1 MSSLKATFAAVSVG
15 SLFLANALPVQA
27 EDGRNAAAIGGLA
40 AGALLGG
47 AIAGGQPAYGPRY
60 RAAPVY
66 GAPVYEEE
74 YAPVCHFER
83 QAIVNSWGEVVRY
96 RRVRVCD

>member
-1 MSSLKATFAAVSVG
+1 MNHIKALACSAA
-15 SLFLANALPVQA
+15 LAGILASIVPVQA

-47 AIAGGQPAYGPRY
+47 AIAGGRPAYDPGPGYGYRGPR
-60 RAAPVY
+60 RVY
-66 GAPVYEEE
+66 QED
-74 YAPVCHFER
+74 YAPACHIER
-83 QAIVNSWGEVVRY
+83 QAVVNSWGEVVRY